1 MKETEPTAF
10 CPHPRRL
17 ECLTACRCN
26 SKGSTFFSVILRPW
40 VCVQTG
46 SWTPTFRTEVRC
58 SSTWA
63 NQAAVIMELFGL
75 LLALEDTV
83 YVTEDTVYVNNFI
96 TSGKKK
102 TMKTIVWRI
111 LCLLHQVRAGIWLHI
126 LPTNRHLPLRSS
138 TLRRMRQAATPLLP
152 HWCWQGYV

>member
-17 ECLTACRCN
+17 ECLTACRCH

-83 YVTEDTVYVNNFI
+83 YVTIEFHHNRKEENDENNSVTYTV
-96 TSGKKK
+96 
-102 TMKTIVWRI
+102 
-111 LCLLHQVRAGIWLHI
+111 
-126 LPTNRHLPLRSS
+126 SS
-138 TLRRMRQAATPLLP
+138 TPSKSRNLTAYFAHKSSPSAKKLYSAADATGGNTVVATLVLTGLRIDRP
-152 HWCWQGYV
+152 